1 MIGTKSLIVKFGGSV
16 ITDKSKRFNVRDD
29 VLKRLVEELTSAKGP
44 LVVVHG
50 GGSFGHPLASEYDL
64 DSGYKEKR
72 QLMGF
77 ALTHRAM
84 ERLSAQVVEALQDAG
99 FAAVAIQPSA
109 CAVVQ
114 DGRIISMELRPFHKI
129 LELGLVPVTYGDV
142 VPDLTRGMS
151 ILSGDQLV
159 VYLARELGTQ
169 RIILGVD
176 VGGVYTGDPKVDKE
190 VKIVPKIT
198 PESWSEIE
206 RSIGEAQEPDV
217 TGGMANKVRELLKLA
232 ERGIEAQIVNA
243 MKPGILKRAILG
255 ERLGTRIT
263 KG

>member
-1 MIGTKSLIVKFGGSV
+1 VIGTKSLIVKFGGSV
-16 ITDKSKRFNVRDD
+16 ITDKSKRFTVRDD
-29 VLKRLVEELTSAKGP
+29 VLKRLAEELTSAKDP
-44 LVVVHG
+44 LVLVHG
-50 GGSFGHPLASEYDL
+50 GGSFGHPLASEYGL

-72 QLMGF
+72 QLKGF
-77 ALTHRAM
+77 SLTHRAM
-84 ERLSAQVVEALQDAG
+84 ERLNTKVVEALQDVG

-109 CAVVQ
+109 CAVVE
-114 DGRIISMELRPFHKI
+114 DGQIVSMELRPFHKL

-159 VYLARELGTQ
+159 VHLAQELGAQ

-176 VGGVYTGDPKVDKE
+176 VEGVYMGDPKVDRDA
-190 VKIVPKIT
+190 KIVPEIT
-198 PESWSEIE
+198 PESWSEVE
-206 RSIGEAQEPDV
+206 RSVGEVRAPDV

-232 ERGIEAQIVNA
+232 EHGIEAQIVNA

-255 ERLGTRIT
+255 ERLGTRIA

>member
-1 MIGTKSLIVKFGGSV
+1 MIGIKSLIVKFGGSV
-16 ITDKSKRFNVRDD
+16 ITDKSKRFTVRDD
-29 VLKRLVEELTSAKGP
+29 VLKRLAEELTSAKDQ

-50 GGSFGHPLASEYDL
+50 GGSFGHPLASEYGL

-77 ALTHRAM
+77 SLTHRAM
-84 ERLSAQVVEALQDAG
+84 ERLNAKVVEALQDVG
-99 FAAVAIQPSA
+99 FAAAAIQPSA
-109 CAVVQ
+109 CAVVE
-114 DGRIISMELRPFHKI
+114 DGRIVSMELRPFHKL
-129 LELGLVPVTYGDV
+129 LEFGLVPITYGDV

-176 VGGVYTGDPKVDKE
+176 VEGVYTGDPKVNKE
-190 VKIVPKIT
+190 AKLVPEIT

-206 RSIGEAQEPDV
+206 GSIGGAQAPDV

-232 ERGIEAQIVNA
+232 ERGVEAQIVNA
-243 MKPGILKRAILG
+243 MKPEVLKRAILG
-255 ERLGTRIT
+255 ERLGTRVA